1 MMKQCSETL
10 KKFLATIDSE
20 KLRVA
25 DLYTFNLT
33 NGTVLRFTSADFDIK
48 YNGNTYSRKN
58 AGVSR
63 SSMNW
68 ETGLSVDDLTIEFNP
83 SEEDR
88 LGDIP
93 IVQAFRNGSFDG
105 AKFRIDLAF
114 YIDGWN
120 NSPEVLE
127 KLFAGTI
134 NVDEVGG
141 SYVKCTANSYTELLN
156 NQFPTHVYQPSCCY
170 SLYGA
175 GCGADRAKFSQTG
188 YVLQNSTKKKI
199 NCSFS
204 KAAGYYQNGVVTFLS
219 GKNINVK
226 RSVKIHEKTF
236 LELSTPLQYQPAI
249 GDRFEVTA
257 GCNKTIET
265 CANKFNNKANFSGT
279 PFVPNAETTAK
290 F

>member
-1 MMKQCSETL
+1 MKQCSEEL
-10 KKFLATIDSE
+10 VNFLARIDSE

-25 DLYTFNLT
+25 DLYTFSLT
-33 NGTVLRFTSADFDIK
+33 NGTVLRFTSADFDIN

-58 AGVSR
+58 ACISR

-83 SEEDR
+83 SEDDV
-88 LGDIP
+88 LGSVSL
-93 IVQAFRNGSFDG
+93 VQAFRNGSFDG

-114 YIDGWN
+114 YTDGWD
-120 NSPEVLE
+120 SEPEVLE

-134 NVDEVGG
+134 DVDEVGG
-141 SYVKCTANSYTELLN
+141 SYVKCTAKSYTELLDT
-156 NQFPTHVYQPSCCY
+156 QFPMHVYQPSCCY

-175 GCGADRAKFSQTG
+175 GCGVNRANFSQTG

-199 NCSFS
+199 NCNFS
-204 KAAGYYQNGVVTFLS
+204 KDAGYYQNGVVTFLS

-226 RSVKIHEKTF
+226 RSVKVHEKTF
-236 LELSTPLQYQPAI
+236 LELSTPLQYPPAI
-249 GDRFEVTA
+249 GDRFEVAA
-257 GCNKTIET
+257 GCNKTIAT
-265 CANKFNNKANFSGT
+265 CEGKFNNKANFSGT
-279 PFVPNAETTAK
+279 PYVPKAETTAK